1 MAGEIINRVSNSQ
14 LITIDLTDY
23 APKVSVKELDIKDF
37 LFQGI
42 VLKEKEFRVNLKE
55 FDFSNY
61 TNKTVAL
68 NCSAD
73 AIVPMW
79 AFMLVTSY
87 LNSVNADIHF
97 GIKEDVFQ
105 QIFTA
110 NINAINASKFEGK
123 KVIVKGCGNIPLSE
137 SLYIAIT
144 QKLQN
149 SVSSLMFGEACSAVP
164 VFKNKK

>member
-144 QKLQN
+144 KKLQN
-149 SVSSLMFGEACSAVP
+149 TVSSLMFGEACSAVP
-164 VFKNKK
+164 IFKKK

>member
-105 QIFTA
+105 QIFTN
-110 NINAINASKFEGK
+110 NINSIDASKFENK
-123 KVIVKGCGNIPLSE
+123 KVIVKGCGQIPLKE

-144 QKLQN
+144 KKLQN
-149 SVSSLMFGEACSAVP
+149 TVSSLMFGEACSAVP
-164 VFKNKK
+164 VLKNK

>member
-1 MAGEIINRVSNSQ
+1 MDKEIVNRVANSS

-23 APKVSVKELDIKDF
+23 APTKPIAVLDIKDF

-42 VLKEKEFRVNLKE
+42 VLKEKEFRLSLKT
-55 FDFSNY
+55 FDFSIY
-61 TNKTVAL
+61 TNTTVAL

-87 LNSVNADIHF
+87 LNTVNANIYF

-105 QIFTA
+105 QIFKE
-110 NINAINASKFEGK
+110 NINSINASEFEGK
-123 KVIVKGCGNIPLSE
+123 KVIVKGCGQIPLTE
-137 SLYIAIT
+137 ILYISIT
-144 QKLQN
+144 KKLQN
-149 SVSSLMFGEACSAVP
+149 TVSSLMFGEACSTVP
-164 VFKNKK
+164 ILKNK

>member
-144 QKLQN
+144 KKLQN
-149 SVSSLMFGEACSAVP
+149 TVSSLMFGEACSAVP
-164 VFKNKK
+164 VFKKK

>member
-1 MAGEIINRVSNSQ
+1 MTGKIINRVSNSD
-14 LITIDLTDY
+14 LITIDLADY
-23 APKVSVKELDIKDF
+23 APTSSIKILDIKDF
-37 LFQGI
+37 LFEGI
-42 VLKEKEFRVNLKE
+42 FLKEKEFRSSLKE

-110 NINAINASKFEGK
+110 NINAINTSKFEGK

-144 QKLQN
+144 KKLQN
-149 SVSSLMFGEACSAVP
+149 TVSSLMFGEACSAVP
-164 VFKNKK
+164 IFKKK